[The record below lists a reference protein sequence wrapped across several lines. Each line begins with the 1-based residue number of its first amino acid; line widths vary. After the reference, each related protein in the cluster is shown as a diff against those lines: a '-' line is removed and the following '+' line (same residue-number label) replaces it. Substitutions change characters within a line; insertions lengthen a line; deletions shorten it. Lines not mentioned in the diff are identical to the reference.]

1 MYSRHE
7 PLSFVKFCII
17 KCREVLSSLHSFRET
32 YIGAQFGEFKMN
44 WKMCELLL
52 KITQQVSLHSLIDR
66 RGSDAHVMPPH
77 VWTPLGEP
85 QLQEAK
91 MMLRGSNG
99 QDLEPLGTCGKK
111 LSRFDQGPVS
121 RRGCER
127 RKTIPSGCNAAQ
139 IDGLRF
145 FCGKKNGTYVLQQSF
160 RTKMWMPRE
169 SNRDTLKFVRCCP
182 RVKMKTR

>member
-52 KITQQVSLHSLIDR
+52 KITQQVSLYSLIGR

-121 RRGCER
+121 RCGCER
-127 RKTIPSGCNAAQ
+127 RKTTLLGVTQLRSMVYAFSVARKMGPTSCNSPLERRCGCHVKAIVTLSNLFAAAP
-139 IDGLRF
+139 
-145 FCGKKNGTYVLQQSF
+145 V
-160 RTKMWMPRE
+160 
-169 SNRDTLKFVRCCP
+169 
-182 RVKMKTR
+182 

>member
-1 MYSRHE
+1 MITDGYIQNWTDLRVFTWDDLSLRGNVYFRHE

-17 KCREVLSSLHSFRET
+17 KCREVLSFLHSFRET
-32 YIGAQFGEFKMN
+32 YIGAQFGERKRRN
-44 WKMCELLL
+44 WKMCESLPMV
-52 KITQQVSLHSLIDR
+52 TRQVSLYSLIDR

-91 MMLRGSNG
+91 MMLRGSTG

-111 LSRFDQGPVS
+111 LSRFDQGSVS
-121 RRGCER
+121 RCGCER

-145 FCGKKNGTYVLQQSF
+145 FCGKRMGPTSC
-160 RTKMWMPRE
+160 TSP
-169 SNRDTLKFVRCCP
+169 
-182 RVKMKTR
+182 